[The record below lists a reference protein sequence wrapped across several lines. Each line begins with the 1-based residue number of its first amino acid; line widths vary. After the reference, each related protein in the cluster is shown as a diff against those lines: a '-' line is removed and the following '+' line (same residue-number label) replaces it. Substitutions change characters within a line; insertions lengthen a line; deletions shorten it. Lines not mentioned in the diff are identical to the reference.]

1 VPIKKRAAVKAIGP
15 TWAMPW
21 LCATNADPQI
31 SATRISKQL
40 ALVRDMHSR
49 YVTRISRLGDLNQC
63 TAVFYGPMPINFL
76 QRCNLDSG
84 LDGGTEV
91 GVGQK

>member
-1 VPIKKRAAVKAIGP
+1 
-15 TWAMPW
+15 MPW

-40 ALVRDMHSR
+40 ALARDMNYR
-49 YVTRISRLGDLNQC
+49 YMTRIIRLGNLNQC
-63 TAVFYGPMPINFL
+63 AAAFRGRMPINFL
-76 QRCNLDSG
+76 QRCDLDAG